1 MFPFQMNQQRD
12 SQGGM
17 EGGME
22 KLNVENLKEGDL
34 ACHLLSAESRE
45 CTFFRFTRDYIITG

>member
-1 MFPFQMNQQRD
+1 MFPFQMVQQR
-12 SQGGM
+12 

>member
-1 MFPFQMNQQRD
+1 MFPFQMVQQRD

-17 EGGME
+17 E
-22 KLNVENLKEGDL
+22 KLNVKNLKEGDL

-45 CTFFRFTRDYIITG
+45 CTFFSFTRDYIITG